1 MVNVY
6 FVRNGSK
13 IRVEV
18 PIGTTLMEAAKHFSK
33 VSINEIPG
41 DCCGSCACGTC
52 HVYIDEK
59 WYDKIEPID
68 EKMAEQL
75 ILDFNKKFVKHKS
88 RLSCQVTLKKEHD
101 GIVVH
106 LVQND

>member
-1 MVNVY
+1 
-6 FVRNGSK
+6 
-13 IRVEV
+13 
-18 PIGTTLMEAAKHFSK
+18 
-33 VSINEIPG
+33 
-41 DCCGSCACGTC
+41 
-52 HVYIDEK
+52 
-59 WYDKIEPID
+59 
-68 EKMAEQL
+68 MAEQL